1 MPSSSRRTTPSMDVI
16 AQVFSNPYL
25 RYLIFHDIHRKLLA
39 PLLGVSQ
46 LFLEGGAESLYRDF
60 DYQNYHKLVKRCEN
74 EERLSLY
81 LGCVRTVDLS
91 NLTRTIQVAKWSS
104 LLSSFPNATLIK
116 RYHDILTRQYT
127 SGDPQSTPEYTYSY
141 PYAEH
146 LTKNS
151 QEIPKGRPGIPKS
164 WKQVKRL
171 TLNAYTKDFGEDQNK
186 GEKWKRALVD
196 RVEELDS
203 PLEGISI
210 DFPIPNRVILEAL
223 KKVKEMGLGTPKTIL
238 LKSSDEDLFE
248 LLDLVSP
255 TVTNLNIW
263 INITHENT
271 QICLREVLFKI
282 PWKKLR
288 CLRIFKLCVRRYP
301 ASVGDRQQIELED
314 NPGKSFDPEQL
325 GNPYHSGE
333 FHMFSE
339 FNLQILY
346 PPDMSEDH
354 FKRQIQLDLEHL
366 SSLARSMVKI
376 LGLFTSVGLTI
387 GYKSETMDDIVK
399 SNMYSRKMNDGLWN
413 EMSVIRKKYWD
424 KKKGRP

>member
-1 MPSSSRRTTPSMDVI
+1 MSSSSRRTTPNIDVI
-16 AQVFSNPYL
+16 SQVFSNPYL
-25 RYLIFHDIHRKLLA
+25 RYLVFHDIHQKLLA
-39 PLLGVSQ
+39 PLLRVSK

-60 DYQNYHKLVKRCEN
+60 DYRNYHKLVKRCEN
-74 EERLSLY
+74 EERLNLY
-81 LGCVRTVDLS
+81 LGCVRAVDLS

-104 LLSSFPNATLIK
+104 LLSSFTNATLIK
-116 RYHDILTRQYT
+116 RYHDILTRQST

-141 PYAEH
+141 PHAEH

-151 QEIPKGRPGIPKS
+151 QEVPKGRPGIPKL

-171 TLNAYTKDFGEDQNK
+171 TLNAYTKDFGEDQNR
-186 GEKWKRALVD
+186 GEEWKRALLD
-196 RVEELDS
+196 RVKELDS

-210 DFPIPNRVILEAL
+210 DFPVPNRIILEAL
-223 KKVKEMGLGTPKTIL
+223 KEVKEMGLGTPKTIL

-271 QICLREVLFKI
+271 QICLRDFLVKM
-282 PWKKLR
+282 PWKKLG

-301 ASVGDRQQIELED
+301 ASVGDHQQIQLED
-314 NPGKSFDPEQL
+314 DPDKSFDPEEL
-325 GNPYHSGE
+325 GEPYNPGE

-339 FNLQILY
+339 FNLHILY
-346 PPDMSEDH
+346 PPDINGGQFEH
-354 FKRQIQLDLEHL
+354 QIQLDLEHL
-366 SSLARSMVKI
+366 SSLARSMMKI
-376 LGLFTSVGLTI
+376 VGLFTSAGLTI
-387 GYKSETMDDIVK
+387 GYNSETMNDVVK

-413 EMSVIRKKYWD
+413 EMSVIRKEYWD
-424 KKKGRP
+424 KKKGQP